1 MKSRALRGGCYSMPG
16 GGVAT
21 LLHLLGGDVATF
33 LHLIGLGVAV
43 YTTVLQHNVM
53 LGCGVATLLHQSC

>member
-21 LLHLLGGDVATF
+21 LLHLLAGDVATYF
-33 LHLIGLGVAV
+33 LHLLGLGVAV
-43 YTTVLQHNVM
+43 PTCQEAM
-53 LGCGVATLLHQSC
+53 LTHSST